1 MASLAWWTAR
11 ALSGPAELDGR
22 WKGLGQSPSFMPA
35 CTVTPAARGAL
46 CSAARSARAEHEG
59 ALQTTLRIKGHD
71 DDVNAVAFMDD
82 SSNLIASGS
91 DDTLLK
97 VRAEQLL
104 STLLCLFDRL
114 RISCSPLLHRH
125 FRMLSCCCRCLLG
138 KHACQGVPKPPLTI
152 SVYRPLLAP

>member
-1 MASLAWWTAR
+1 M
-11 ALSGPAELDGR
+11 LSGPAELDGR
-22 WKGLGQSPSFMPA
+22 WKGLGQSPSFIPA
-35 CTVTPAARGAL
+35 CTVTPAARESL
-46 CSAARSARAEHEG
+46 HSAARSACAEHEG

-104 STLLCLFDRL
+104 STLLQSYELAS
-114 RISCSPLLHRH
+114 ISDAFVEPTLEASGC
-125 FRMLSCCCRCLLG
+125 
-138 KHACQGVPKPPLTI
+138 
-152 SVYRPLLAP
+152 

>member
-1 MASLAWWTAR
+1 M
-11 ALSGPAELDGR
+11 LSGPAELDGR

-35 CTVTPAARGAL
+35 CTVTPAVKGPL
-46 CSAARSARAEHEG
+46 RSACQERLCAKREG

-104 STLLCLFDRL
+104 STLLQ
-114 RISCSPLLHRH
+114 S
-125 FRMLSCCCRCLLG
+125 
-138 KHACQGVPKPPLTI
+138 
-152 SVYRPLLAP
+152 YELA

>member
-1 MASLAWWTAR
+1 MHCHSCCER
-11 ALSGPAELDGR
+11 AL
-22 WKGLGQSPSFMPA
+22 
-35 CTVTPAARGAL
+35 
-46 CSAARSARAEHEG
+46 RSACQERLCAEREG

-104 STLLCLFDRL
+104 SILLQSYELASISDAFVEPTLEASGC
-114 RISCSPLLHRH
+114 
-125 FRMLSCCCRCLLG
+125 
-138 KHACQGVPKPPLTI
+138 
-152 SVYRPLLAP
+152 